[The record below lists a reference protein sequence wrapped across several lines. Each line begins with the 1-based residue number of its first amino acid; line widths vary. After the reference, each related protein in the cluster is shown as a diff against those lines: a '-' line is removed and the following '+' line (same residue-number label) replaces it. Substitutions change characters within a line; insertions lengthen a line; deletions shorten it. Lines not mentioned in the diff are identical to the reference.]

1 MWGEPMRELDYMI
14 IQQHHDDGRPPT
26 SQIVKR
32 PSNFVPAIPDAPVAK
47 RQPVPALPEQSMN
60 YALDVPLQSTQQ
72 IVMKTSAVDRA
83 QGFAISTRQLGLTI
97 GFAVT
102 VASIAFA
109 DVPVFSFWSLSI
121 YVMTYAAVWLYAYYL
136 SLKYSPEGIAR
147 NESDRKW
154 GVIERHQER
163 MWDHYDRL
171 IQGDNE

>member
-1 MWGEPMRELDYMI
+1 MRELDYAL
-14 IQQHHDDGRPPT
+14 IQLHHDDGSPPT
-26 SQIVKR
+26 SQIVPRSK
-32 PSNFVPAIPDAPVAK
+32 NFVPALPNAPVAK
-47 RQPVPALPEQSMN
+47 RQPTPAPMQDIN

-72 IVMKTSAVDRA
+72 IIMKTTAVDRA
-83 QGFAISTRQLGLTI
+83 QGFAIKTQQLGLII

-109 DVPVFSFWSLSI
+109 DVPVFSFWSLTI
-121 YVMTYAAVWLYAYYL
+121 YVLTYAAVWLYAYYL
-136 SLKYSPEGIAR
+136 DLKHSPEGIAR

-163 MWDHYDRL
+163 MWDHYDRM

>member
-1 MWGEPMRELDYMI
+1 MKQLDYVLT
-14 IQQHHDDGRPPT
+14 QQHHDDGRPPT
-26 SQIVKR
+26 SQIVPRSK
-32 PSNFVPAIPDAPVAK
+32 NFVPALPNAPVAK
-47 RQPVPALPEQSMN
+47 RIAPALPEQSMN

-72 IVMKTSAVDRA
+72 IIMKTTAVDRA
-83 QGFAISTRQLGLTI
+83 QGFAIKTQQLGLII

-109 DVPVFSFWSLSI
+109 DVPVFSFWSLTI
-121 YVMTYAAVWLYAYYL
+121 YVLTYAAVWLYAYYL
-136 SLKYSPEGIAR
+136 DLKHSPEGIAR

>member
-1 MWGEPMRELDYMI
+1 MKELDYVLT
-14 IQQHHDDGRPPT
+14 QQHHDDGRPPT

-32 PSNFVPAIPDAPVAK
+32 SNFVPALPDMPVAK
-47 RQPVPALPEQSMN
+47 RTAPAPPDQSIN

-72 IVMKTSAVDRA
+72 IIMKTTAVDRA
-83 QGFAISTRQLGLTI
+83 QGFAIKTRQLGLII

-109 DVPVFSFWSLSI
+109 DVPVFSFWSLTI
-121 YVMTYAAVWLYAYYL
+121 YVLTYAAVWLYAYYL
-136 SLKYSPEGIAR
+136 DLKHSPEGIAR

-163 MWDHYDRL
+163 MWDHYDRMM
-171 IQGDNE
+171 GDNE